1 MCQLDRVGVGG
12 GGDAGLAAGGP
23 LSHHTQL
30 FQDIGCTFDMCLLT
44 LPMMLPLL
52 SLHPAARLSPR
63 LTGVMVCETGR
74 EREREYAV
82 SVSVCVTGINSGSE
96 TWQRCACVS
105 AVPEIA
111 SLHVSMWQF
120 LSRAQL
126 IACFS
131 AYLNA

>member
-12 GGDAGLAAGGP
+12 GGDAGLAAGGL

-96 TWQRCACVS
+96 TWQRVDVLVCLLFLKLPVCMLACGS
-105 AVPEIA
+105 FFHEH
-111 SLHVSMWQF
+111 S
-120 LSRAQL
+120 
-126 IACFS
+126 
-131 AYLNA
+131 